1 MNEARLFIDSYDGK
15 LRQTGVGNS
24 GAEGSASSPFY
35 NMAQGDGTRARHDGS
50 YLSSQ
55 QLGSRGRRTGSS
67 RRQPE
72 TYGTP

>member
-1 MNEARLFIDSYDGK
+1 MNEARPFIESYDGEF
-15 LRQTGVGNS
+15 RQTRVGNR

-35 NMAQGDGTRARHDGS
+35 NMAQGDGTRARHDGP

-55 QLGSRGRRTGSS
+55 QLGSRGRRTRSS

-72 TYGTP
+72 T